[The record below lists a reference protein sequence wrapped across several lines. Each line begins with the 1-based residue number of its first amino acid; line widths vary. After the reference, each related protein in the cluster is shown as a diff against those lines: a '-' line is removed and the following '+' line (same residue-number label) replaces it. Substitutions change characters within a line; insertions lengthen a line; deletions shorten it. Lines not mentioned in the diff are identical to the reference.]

1 MCTYLISSFLESR
14 VFCCCCC
21 PPPLNCNLT
30 TFLKLSCKSP
40 VTSSCVD
47 DPSRALW
54 QAYWTDDDDDGAA
67 AENSL
72 LLLLLLL
79 PGIDTRLKE
88 LQQLFLHPC
97 TSHHTVQAAI
107 ASIHQ
112 IKTLQNQLFFLKMN
126 QRPRLPQAPPP
137 KKKKKKKKQKKKK
150 EKKKKKKR
158 EIKKKNLK
166 KKKFQKWKNQIKSKK

>member
-1 MCTYLISSFLESR
+1 MCTYLISSFLESWFF
-14 VFCCCCC
+14 FCCCP

-47 DPSRALW
+47 DRSRALW
-54 QAYWTDDDDDGAA
+54 QAYWTDDDDDDDGAA

-107 ASIHQ
+107 AWIHQ
-112 IKTLQNQLFFLKMN
+112 IKTLQNQLFFLKMK
-126 QRPRLPQAPPP
+126 QRRPPPPKTKP
-137 KKKKKKKKQKKKK
+137 KKKK
-150 EKKKKKKR
+150 R
-158 EIKKKNLK
+158 HKN
-166 KKKFQKWKNQIKSKK
+166 KNQL